1 VTYLGGNTVIPR
13 TRLDALTDGVFA
25 VAMTLLVIDLKL
37 PERFNPTSAEA
48 LIHGLTELK
57 TQFFV
62 YVLSFLVLGIR
73 WMSLARLGGQSEHVN
88 KAFAWWALAHLFLI
102 TCIPFSTMV
111 VGRYGEFAPA
121 QWLYAANTLLGALV
135 ALRMVTLA
143 RDHTSAEDLFEWRT
157 GLLVVVVMSLI
168 AIAIS
173 FVDPRHALWAY
184 LLNLIAP
191 ALRRHRQ
198 KGKA

>member
-1 VTYLGGNTVIPR
+1 VTHLGSSAVVSR

-37 PERFNPTSAEA
+37 PERFNPASAEA
-48 LIHGLTELK
+48 LLHGLAELQ

-73 WMSLARLGGQSEHVN
+73 WMSLARLGGHSEHVA

-102 TCIPFSTMV
+102 TCLPFSTMV
-111 VGRYGEFAPA
+111 VGRYGQFAPA

-135 ALRMVTLA
+135 ALRMVSLA
-143 RDHTSAEDLFEWRT
+143 RAHTSAEDLFEWRI
-157 GLLVVVVMSLI
+157 GLIVVVVMSLL
-168 AIAIS
+168 AVAIS
-173 FVDPRHALWAY
+173 FVNPRLALWAY
-184 LLNLIAP
+184 LLNIIAP
-191 ALRRHRQ
+191 ALRRHRR
-198 KGKA
+198 KAS

>member
-1 VTYLGGNTVIPR
+1 MIPR
-13 TRLDALTDGVFA
+13 SRLDALTDGVFA

-37 PERFNPTSAEA
+37 PERFAPTSVAE
-48 LIHGLTELK
+48 LVHGLAELK

-73 WMSLARLGGQSEHVN
+73 WMSLARLGGHGETVG

-143 RDHTSAEDLFEWRT
+143 RAHASAEELFEWRI
-157 GLLVVVVMSLI
+157 GLLIVVAISLL
-168 AIAIS
+168 AVAIS
-173 FVDPRHALWAY
+173 FVEPRYALWAY
-184 LLNLIAP
+184 LLNIIAP
-191 ALRRHRQ
+191 ALRRHRS
-198 KGKA
+198 KAKA

>member
-1 VTYLGGNTVIPR
+1 MTHLGSSAVIPR

-37 PERFNPTSAEA
+37 PERFNPTSAAEVV
-48 LIHGLTELK
+48 HGLAELQ

-73 WMSLARLGGQSEHVN
+73 WMSLARIGGQREHVG
-88 KAFAWWALAHLFLI
+88 KAFGWWALAHLFLI

-111 VGRYGEFAPA
+111 VGRYGQFAPA
-121 QWLYAANTLLGALV
+121 QWLYAANTLLGALA

-143 RDHTSAEDLFEWRT
+143 RAHASAEDLFEWRI
-157 GLLVVVVMSLI
+157 GLLVVVVMSLL
-168 AIAIS
+168 AVAIS

-191 ALRRHRQ
+191 ALRRHRR
-198 KGKA
+198 KT

>member
-1 VTYLGGNTVIPR
+1 MIPR

-25 VAMTLLVIDLKL
+25 VAMTLLVIDMKL
-37 PERFNPTSAEA
+37 PERFNPTSAAE
-48 LIHGLTELK
+48 LLHGLAELR

-62 YVLSFLVLGIR
+62 YVLSFLVLGIH
-73 WMSLARLGGQSEHVN
+73 WMSLARIGGHSEHVG
-88 KAFAWWALAHLFLI
+88 KAFGWWALAHLFLI

-111 VGRYGEFAPA
+111 VGRYGAFAPA
-121 QWLYAANTLLGALV
+121 QWLYAANTLLGALA

-143 RDHTSAEDLFEWRT
+143 RAHASAEDLFEWRI
-157 GLLVVVVMSLI
+157 GLLVVIVMSLL
-168 AIAIS
+168 AVAIS

-191 ALRRHRQ
+191 ALQRHRR

>member
-1 VTYLGGNTVIPR
+1 MIPR
-13 TRLDALTDGVFA
+13 SRLDALTDGVFA

-37 PERFNPTSAEA
+37 PERFAPTNVAE

-73 WMSLARLGGQSEHVN
+73 WMSLARLGGHGETVG
-88 KAFAWWALAHLFLI
+88 KAFAWWALVHLFLI

-143 RDHTSAEDLFEWRT
+143 RAHASAEELLEWRI
-157 GLLVVVVMSLI
+157 GLLIVVAISLL
-168 AIAIS
+168 AVAIS
-173 FVDPRHALWAY
+173 FVEPRYALWAY
-184 LLNLIAP
+184 LLNIIAP
-191 ALRRHRQ
+191 ALRRHRS